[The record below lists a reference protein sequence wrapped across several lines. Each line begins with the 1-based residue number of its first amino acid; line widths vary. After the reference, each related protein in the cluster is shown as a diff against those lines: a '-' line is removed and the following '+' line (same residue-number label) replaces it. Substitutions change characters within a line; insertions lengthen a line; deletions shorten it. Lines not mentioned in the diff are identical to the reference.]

1 MLDAEYVLI
10 VVLWGQLN
18 SSDMNMVDYIIG
30 IDFGAGETSASYY
43 DVCGNQS
50 PDKTTRLHHLSIVST
65 GDVSKI
71 YSAIKQVNGE
81 WRLVTDPTDFMCTD
95 LRVDFK
101 RRPSK
106 MDSEQRDSNI
116 KFFRMVF
123 KSILESNRTFLSFND
138 VTGEKNFLL
147 LVARPTSWSEED
159 ENEYLALMKEAGLP
173 VDLVVK
179 ESEAALAKWSQKA
192 LQGNTLVV
200 DCGSST
206 IDLTLVKNGKL
217 YDGPLYSCIPP
228 QGAKRVEE
236 LLKEYLEQ
244 DEQYVSDCRDVQRK
258 LLERNINLNL
268 DEAIKL
274 FLRNNK
280 ERFYTNAPE
289 VIELSLKKRPFI
301 GEKGD
306 VIDVVLTRNELEKKV
321 SPYFDELHKFF
332 ENVMDTLSGRGI
344 TVEKLILSG
353 GASRM
358 PLVKQILS
366 EVFAINGNDDEVFFH
381 DKASADYVVS
391 DGLALSINLST
402 FIASDYQIYEE
413 NGRYGIMHKM
423 GISILPCEYAEIE
436 SVEQDGSVI
445 IGKKLPDNSP
455 RTLAIYGEPRE
466 HIVKGLYNIPKRQ
479 VIIKPQYSQLYYVP
493 GTTLVVVYQEGFYG
507 VYNRIGDLV
516 IPLKYRS
523 LYCSKE
529 LSIGE
534 HCDAIFFIACNHEGK
549 WGFISLE
556 GNEISFVYDRIDFF
570 SSSYHIMVVQKR
582 STEGLQH
589 GLFDIATM
597 REVLP
602 CMHNEITSY
611 FNIQGHWRS
620 YIHDY
625 QEGYYIIDEQA
636 RKCSKIYKDLR
647 LVQGSPIGEGY
658 TGWRWEQFSLI

>member
-1 MLDAEYVLI
+1 MEIKYL
-10 VVLWGQLN
+10 
-18 SSDMNMVDYIIG
+18 IG

-50 PDKTTRLHHLSIVST
+50 PNNTTRLHHLSIVPT

-71 YSAIKQVNGE
+71 YSAIKLVNGE

-179 ESEAALAKWSQKA
+179 ESEAALTKWSQKA
-192 LQGNTLVV
+192 LHGNTLVV

-206 IDLTLVKNGKL
+206 IDLTLVQNGKL

-228 QGAKRVEE
+228 KGAKRVEE

-244 DEQYVSDCRDVQRK
+244 DEQYVSDCKDVQRK

-280 ERFYTNAPE
+280 ERFYTNTPE
-289 VIELSLKKRPFI
+289 AIELSLKKRPFI

-306 VIDVVLTRNELEKKV
+306 VIDVVLTRNELEKIV
-321 SPYFDELHKFF
+321 SPYFDELREFF
-332 ENVMDTLSGRGI
+332 KNVKDNLLNSGI
-344 TVEKLILSG
+344 VVEKLILSG

-436 SVEQDGSVI
+436 SIEQDGSVI
-445 IGKKLPDNSP
+445 IGKTLPDNSP

-466 HIVKGLYNIPKRQ
+466 HLVKGLYNIPKRQ
-479 VIIKPQYSQLYYVP
+479 VIIESQYSQLYYVP

-516 IPLKYRS
+516 IPLKYIS
-523 LYCSKE
+523 LHCSKE
-529 LSIGE
+529 LSIAE
-534 HCDAIFFIACNHEGK
+534 HCDAIIFFACNHEGK
-549 WGFISLE
+549 WGFIDKQ
-556 GNEISFVYDRIDFF
+556 GNEISFVYDRIEFYVC
-570 SSSYHIMVVQKR
+570 SYHIMVVQKL
-582 STEGLQH
+582 STEGRLH
-589 GLFDIATM
+589 SGLFDIATM
-597 REVLP
+597 TEVLP
-602 CMHNEITSY
+602 CMHDEIPSY

-620 YIHDY
+620 YIHDF

-636 RKCSKIYKDLR
+636 RKCSKIYKNLR
-647 LVQGSPIGEGY
+647 LVIGSPIGEGY

>member
-1 MLDAEYVLI
+1 MEIKYL
-10 VVLWGQLN
+10 
-18 SSDMNMVDYIIG
+18 IG

-50 PDKTTRLHHLSIVST
+50 PNNTTRLHHLSIVPT

-123 KSILESNRTFLSFND
+123 KSILESNRTFLTFND

-258 LLERNINLNL
+258 LLERNTNLNL

-274 FLRNNK
+274 FLRNHK
-280 ERFYTNAPE
+280 ERFYTNTPDA
-289 VIELSLKKRPFI
+289 IEISLMKTPFTK
-301 GEKGD
+301 EKQILIYEQLQKED
-306 VIDVVLTRNELEKKV
+306 FEKIV
-321 SPYFDELHKFF
+321 SPYFEELRKFF
-332 ENVMDTLSGRGI
+332 ENVKYTLLNSGI

-366 EVFAINGNDDEVFFH
+366 EVFAINGDDEEIFFH
-381 DKASADYVVS
+381 DRASDYVVS
-391 DGLALSINLST
+391 DGLALSQN
-402 FIASDYQIYEE
+402 
-413 NGRYGIMHKM
+413 
-423 GISILPCEYAEIE
+423 
-436 SVEQDGSVI
+436 
-445 IGKKLPDNSP
+445 
-455 RTLAIYGEPRE
+455 
-466 HIVKGLYNIPKRQ
+466 IVSNNN
-479 VIIKPQYSQLYYVP
+479 
-493 GTTLVVVYQEGFYG
+493 TDVV
-507 VYNRIGDLV
+507 
-516 IPLKYRS
+516 
-523 LYCSKE
+523 
-529 LSIGE
+529 
-534 HCDAIFFIACNHEGK
+534 
-549 WGFISLE
+549 LE
-556 GNEISFVYDRIDFF
+556 GNSMVGKGTAGLCEIDNDICVACGTCQQECPVGAISEVMDEYKID
-570 SSSYHIMVVQKR
+570 SSICVGCGICADSCVMGAIEFK
-582 STEGLQH
+582 
-589 GLFDIATM
+589 
-597 REVLP
+597 
-602 CMHNEITSY
+602 
-611 FNIQGHWRS
+611 
-620 YIHDY
+620 
-625 QEGYYIIDEQA
+625 
-636 RKCSKIYKDLR
+636 
-647 LVQGSPIGEGY
+647 
-658 TGWRWEQFSLI
+658 